1 MLLKRWKGEKTPTK
15 EQIEKVFQRERLEF
29 YLEEHAPGEKIK
41 EHAHP
46 FDEVRM
52 VYSGTLL
59 MNVGGNQLLLC
70 PGDRIEIPSN
80 TRHSHST
87 HSEKECLCIC
97 AQRPF

>member
-1 MLLKRWKGEKTPTK
+1 MLLKRWQGEKKPSQ
-15 EQIEKVFQRERLEF
+15 EHIEKVFQRENLEF
-29 YLEEHAPGEKIK
+29 YPERHPSEEKVK
-41 EHAHP
+41 EHDHP

-52 VYSGTLL
+52 VCSGALL
-59 MNVGGNQLLLC
+59 MNVAGNQLLLR

-87 HSEKECLCIC
+87 HGNEECLCIC